1 VRPRFGG
8 VQRCIIQ
15 LLQALEQQAPSG
27 GCTKLSHR
35 ECGMPSR
42 QQDTLTI
49 LAQRCRA
56 TMQHRRPGATSRAAG
71 DETRVEAGPVLG
83 ELAVHVRDRLRDL
96 DTGR

>member
-1 VRPRFGG
+1 MRPRFGG

-27 GCTKLSHR
+27 GCTKF
-35 ECGMPSR
+35 SR